1 MKKKYKGYVA
11 CTFGGGN
18 LPPSFYHRPKK
29 AANSNKPE
37 EDEEINASNSNGD
50 TIKVPME
57 FFKNKKAFLAKKRAD
72 EQLKKIFKEQND

>member
-1 MKKKYKGYVA
+1 MKKGYVA
-11 CTFGGGN
+11 CTFGGGV

-29 AANSNKPE
+29 AA
-37 EDEEINASNSNGD
+37 NSNGD